1 MIERY
6 IVNAI
11 NAESGTG
18 INDPATTSCSEYE
31 HMHKIPRASKQ
42 GKKVKI
48 ASDITSQFGELFLD
62 LGRQVESV
70 ILPDVPHFPTEESV
84 PITESKKVSRAEK
97 KATEK
102 KAKAAERESKR
113 AAQALLAANREAQ
126 KAAKIATREAQRA
139 EKAEAKAEAAVRKA
153 EAKAEAAVRKAATK
167 KTR

>member
-18 INDPATTSCSEYE
+18 NTDPATTSCSELE
-31 HMHKIPRASKQ
+31 HMHKIPRASK

-62 LGRQVESV
+62 LSRQVESV
-70 ILPDVPHFPTEESV
+70 ILPDVPHFPTEESA
-84 PITESKKVSRAEK
+84 PITQSKKVARAEK
-97 KATEK
+97 KANEK
-102 KAKAAERESKR
+102 KIKAAEQESKR
-113 AAQALLAANREAQ
+113 AAKALQAAN
-126 KAAKIATREAQRA
+126 REAQRA

-153 EAKAEAAVRKAATK
+153 EAKSEAAVRKAATK
-167 KTR
+167 KSR